1 MYESDNV
8 YFQKEK
14 RRGGNVM
21 YTIPIIMTIIGTV
34 FLGFNIYLFLSE
46 YKEAA
51 THQSKKH
58 LSINYMALICSLI
71 VLSLGVAYFFIINS
85 QL

>member
-1 MYESDNV
+1 
-8 YFQKEK
+8 
-14 RRGGNVM
+14 M
-21 YTIPIIMTIIGTV
+21 YTIPIVMTIMGTI

-51 THQSKKH
+51 TQQSKKQ
-58 LSINYMALICSLI
+58 LSINYMALICSLV
-71 VLSLGVAYFFIINS
+71 VLSLGVTYFFIINN